1 MWAIWVWCRP
11 PQRPFKVPGAYMWG
25 IHARRHHLDTKSI
38 RAVSVNVEHGLWGWP
53 CTRSCAERQWK
64 TTVRGNSFHTLLKLV
79 QVGGLSGLR
88 YCHPHGAMAEWHPA
102 LKARRYAPVV
112 PTYSE
117 TVLGVLGTCGRS
129 GWGVDPPQR
138 PFRVPGSP
146 CGGEFY

>member
-1 MWAIWVWCRP
+1 MGSGAGRVQGAVLRP
-11 PQRPFKVPGAYMWG
+11 
-25 IHARRHHLDTKSI
+25 
-38 RAVSVNVEHGLWGWP
+38 
-53 CTRSCAERQWK
+53 WK

-79 QVGGLSGLR
+79 QVGGLSSLR

-129 GWGVDPPQR
+129 GWGVDPPPTAIQSAR
-138 PFRVPGSP
+138 SIGMDSADIENPTL
-146 CGGEFY
+146 EAW